1 VDVPDNSSIYF
12 YFYTSIKKTKN
23 AENNNFGGLAI
34 PLLCGTHDFASP
46 PYDGFALSTDLIIA
60 HQHKIT
66 SKLLHQKLE
75 KVTAV

>member
-1 VDVPDNSSIYF
+1 VDVPDNSSIYLLLHLHQ
-12 YFYTSIKKTKN
+12 KTKN

-46 PYDGFALSTDLIIA
+46 PYDGFALSTDLIIV
-60 HQHKIT
+60 HQCKIT
-66 SKLLHQKLE
+66 SNLRYRKLE